1 MPYFRELP
9 NINYST
15 VFQGTANNDDTTN
28 AKNLFKRPQFRQ
40 DLDNSVT
47 TFTYYQI
54 RDDERPEQVAEKFYQ
69 NPELDWIVLLTNNI
83 IDIRSQWP
91 LDNNS
96 LYNFLL
102 DKYGSDEELYKVHH
116 YETVEF
122 KDKFGRVL
130 IEAGLEVDQ
139 AKSEVI
145 NTNSTTNSYPL
156 SEFPSA
162 KSNTIISVNLNQRVT
177 IYGRDIQE
185 STYDVTDISAGISN
199 LKVRS
204 KDRPTEFTDITIV
217 NSLANWPSGWGGLLR
232 VGTRDGEDIEIT
244 VADVILDNK
253 VRLSERLY
261 EVTGTL
267 DETTG
272 ILKPTFNFT
281 NEIPA

>member
-217 NSLANWPSGWGGLLR
+217 NSLANWL
-232 VGTRDGEDIEIT
+232 VDGVDFLESEPEI
-244 VADVILDNK
+244 VKI
-253 VRLSERLY
+253 
-261 EVTGTL
+261 
-267 DETTG
+267 
-272 ILKPTFNFT
+272 
-281 NEIPA
+281 